1 MQSIDSHL
9 IHGLE
14 TIPDDELL
22 RRLADLL
29 AGSRHTEADLV
40 AHIGEVDARRLY
52 AREATPSMF
61 VYCTERLHLSEGE
74 ACLRIAAARASRQ
87 HPVLLEMLA
96 AGRLHLS
103 AIARIAPFL
112 TPENRD
118 ALLRRAT
125 HKTKREV
132 DELVAELA
140 PRRDVP
146 ASMRKLPAGRFVAGP
161 AAAVR
166 TDLGGVSQG
175 GVDSAPRPERVDS
188 ARSDDSRDLATAQTA
203 EQGTDLALLQGC
215 AAPSGEARS
224 DVVTA
229 RSIVEAPSETAAAP
243 DAVPRLSNDE
253 APAQRRLP
261 WTAAP
266 RSRPA
271 VIEPLSPARYRVQFT
286 ASAELREK
294 LERLRALMR
303 SSVPDGDLAAVIGAA
318 VTEKLERLEARR
330 FGRTKAPRKTL
341 AETDASPRTREVPAV
356 VKRAVSERD
365 EDRCRYTDAHGNR
378 CSARVRLEYHHRHT
392 FALGGDHSLRNV
404 ALLCGLHNRL
414 LAEIDYGHEAVGRHR
429 RSGPARSQGPATVAR
444 GPSMA

>member
-61 VYCTERLHLSEGE
+61 VYCR
-74 ACLRIAAARASRQ
+74 
-87 HPVLLEMLA
+87 
-96 AGRLHLS
+96 
-103 AIARIAPFL
+103 
-112 TPENRD
+112 
-118 ALLRRAT
+118 
-125 HKTKREV
+125 TKREV

-161 AAAVR
+161 AAAAR

-229 RSIVEAPSETAAAP
+229 RSVVEAPSETAAAP

-253 APAQRRLP
+253 PPAQRRLP
-261 WTAAP
+261 WTATP

-271 VIEPLSPARYRVQFT
+271 VIEPLSPGRYRVQFT

-294 LERLRALMR
+294 LRALMR
-303 SSVPDGDLAAVIGAA
+303 LSLENVGSAHSVHSRLRSAGVLTTAGRLARG
-318 VTEKLERLEARR
+318 
-330 FGRTKAPRKTL
+330 
-341 AETDASPRTREVPAV
+341 
-356 VKRAVSERD
+356 
-365 EDRCRYTDAHGNR
+365 
-378 CSARVRLEYHHRHT
+378 VR
-392 FALGGDHSLRNV
+392 
-404 ALLCGLHNRL
+404 
-414 LAEIDYGHEAVGRHR
+414 
-429 RSGPARSQGPATVAR
+429 PAREGGRLAREGRLSSDAPAAHD
-444 GPSMA
+444 PSGHSCRQTRTPWRLR